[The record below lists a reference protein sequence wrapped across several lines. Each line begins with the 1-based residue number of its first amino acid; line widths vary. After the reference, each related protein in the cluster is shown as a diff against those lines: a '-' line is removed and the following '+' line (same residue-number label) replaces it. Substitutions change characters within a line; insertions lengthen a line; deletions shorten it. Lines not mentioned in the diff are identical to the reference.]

1 MNFVNLKLFF
11 RNLKRDKLISI
22 INAVGLVTGI
32 LSVLFILEYVYYERS
47 YDSHHENA
55 EEIYRV
61 AYNRY
66 RGDELMWETANSFFP
81 TGKWMK
87 DNYSEVVNHARIT
100 PKYHIT
106 INHVDDLGNKVF
118 YKEVKTYYGTTSMF
132 EVFSIPI
139 LQGTKTCL
147 TQPFTVAISERAAQ
161 RYFGETDPMGKT
173 LQVNGS
179 EDFTVSAVYENVPRN
194 SIIQTDFLFSME
206 TLYQQNPRF
215 RTNWGYDYGTT
226 YLQLKP
232 GTNYV
237 AFNNKAFPA
246 MIAANYKE
254 RLDAQNKRDEFY
266 LQPLKDI
273 HLTSNIEYETEPPGN
288 GKIITILWGF
298 SIFLLIVAWINYVN
312 LMTARSIERA
322 REIGVRKVN
331 GASKIKLVIQFLSE
345 AFLFNMLCLLITITL
360 FFILNPLFKK
370 VTQIGDF
377 SLFEQPAFLFTGL
390 VVFSM
395 GIVVSCIYPALIL
408 QSYQP
413 VTVLKGKFKSTGEGI
428 FFRKGLVTLQFIIS
442 VVLLCGTM
450 VATRQANFLMEKEM
464 GVDYRQSLVISAP
477 RTGEAR
483 ENLYRKLLLLKDK
496 ITQLPEVEDF
506 TFSSDVP
513 GQEIENWFGCKRKG
527 YDNNDNNA
535 YFQITVDD
543 QFVDFYDVKLL
554 AGRTFHKGEK
564 HEQGNILMNLKA
576 IERLGYPQPEEAVD
590 KIVVSR
596 GKELRV
602 IGVVD
607 DFHYKSIK
615 NEAVPTVI
623 TLDDSRKK
631 FLTLKFVDGTERN
644 IAGLLPKLETMYYE
658 SFPDQPFDYFLLDDK
673 MRIDLKPDKTFSFV
687 FGLFSVLAILIA
699 VIGIVGL
706 ILITISQ
713 RMKEIGIR
721 KALGSEL
728 GDVSKLLL
736 KEVSGQVLLAVMIAI
751 PFAWYG
757 YQNWFLD
764 SYIHSINLNFWMFS
778 LPVILL
784 FAIIFL
790 VIHLIAANA
799 FRMNLSQVLQ
809 NE

>member
-1 MNFVNLKLFF
+1 MNFINLKLFY

-22 INAVGLVTGI
+22 INVIGLVTGI
-32 LSVLFILEYVYYERS
+32 LSSLFILEYVYYERS
-47 YDSHHENA
+47 YDSHHEN
-55 EEIYRV
+55 ENEIYRV

-66 RGDELMWETANSFFP
+66 RGDELLWETANCFFP

-87 DNYSEVVNHARIT
+87 DNYNEVENHARIT

-106 INHVDDLGNKVF
+106 VSHTDEVGNKVF
-118 YKEVKTYYGTTSMF
+118 YKEVKTYYGTSSMF
-132 EVFSIPI
+132 EVFTIP
-139 LQGTKTCL
+139 LVQGTKTCL
-147 TQPFTVAISERAAQ
+147 QQPFTVAISKSAAK
-161 RYFGETDPMGKT
+161 RYFGESDPIGKI
-173 LQVNGS
+173 LRVNGN
-179 EDFTVSAVYENVPRN
+179 EDYTVSGVYENIPKN
-194 SIIQTDFLFSME
+194 SILQTDFLFSME
-206 TLYQQNPRF
+206 TLYQQNPWYRS
-215 RTNWGYDYGTT
+215 NWGYDYGTT

-232 GTNYV
+232 GTDYL

-246 MIAANYKE
+246 MIAANYKD
-254 RLDAQNKRDEFY
+254 RLDAQNKRDVFY
-266 LQPLKDI
+266 LQPLRDI

-322 REIGVRKVN
+322 REIGIRKIN
-331 GASKIKLVIQFLSE
+331 GASKIKLVLQFLSE
-345 AFLFNMLCLLITITL
+345 AFLFNLFCLVITLIL
-360 FFILNPLFKK
+360 FFILNPLFKT

-377 SLFEQPAFLFTGL
+377 SLFHHSTFLTTGL
-390 VVFSM
+390 IVFGV
-395 GIVVSCIYPALIL
+395 GIFASCVYPALIL

-413 VTVLKGKFKSTGEGI
+413 VTVLKGKFKNTGEAI

-450 VATRQANFLMEKEM
+450 VATRQANYLMEKEM

-477 RTGEAR
+477 RTGEAQ
-483 ENLYRKLLLLKDK
+483 ENLHRKLLLLKDK
-496 ITQLPEVEDF
+496 LIQLPEVENF

-527 YDNNDNNA
+527 YDNSDNNG
-535 YFQITVDD
+535 YFQIAVDE
-543 QFVDFYDVKLL
+543 QFVEFYNVELL
-554 AGRTFHKGEK
+554 AGRTFYEGEK
-564 HEQGNILMNLKA
+564 NEQGNILMNVQA
-576 IERLGYPQPEEAVD
+576 IERLGYSEPEEAVD

-596 GKELRV
+596 GKELRI

-623 TLDDSRKK
+623 TLDDSKKK
-631 FLTLKFVDGTERN
+631 FLTLKFVAGSQGN
-644 IAGLLPKLETMYYE
+644 IALLLPKLEAMYRE
-658 SFPDQPFDYFLLDDK
+658 SFPDQPFDYFLLDEK

-687 FGLFSVLAILIA
+687 FGLFSILAILIA

-721 KALGSEL
+721 KALGSEMV
-728 GDVSKLLL
+728 DVSKLLV
-736 KEVSGQVLLAVMIAI
+736 KEVSMQVILAVLIAI
-751 PFAWYG
+751 PMAWYG
-757 YQNWFLD
+757 YQYWFLE
-764 SYIHSINLNFWMFS
+764 SYIYRINLNFWMFA

-784 FAIIFL
+784 FALIFL

-799 FRMNLSQVLQ
+799 FRMNLSEVLQ